1 MKKIES
7 NNREEL
13 LSLLLE
19 KVSKEY
25 RKELYKAVELGK
37 GIYKSEKRFS
47 GNNVLIHA
55 LKTAIIVSELNLDFN
70 SVLCAILHEIYRLK
84 DGQEYNRFLVE
95 VQEEFGEDVYQ
106 LLKTLKSISLMTK
119 KQSEAG
125 AINRYILKK
134 TQDLRV
140 LFIRLADRLHNSRT
154 IEYLPIKKQKR
165 LASKLLNIYSPLAE
179 YLNLINFKIEF
190 DNIAFKIRYPEEYK
204 RIYEFIED
212 KNLDDNQIVNDVQ
225 DLLLESLEDDV
236 KEPVIFGRI
245 KGLYS
250 IYKKQKKY
258 ANEGKPSRISDMN
271 DILAFT
277 IIVEDINMCY
287 LSASSLIGDFELV
300 EGSYED
306 YISNSKPNGFK
317 EIQLSIRIKGIID
330 VNIEI
335 QIMTLE
341 MYHHNTYGQASHFAY
356 KLAGKRYA
364 SPSDEFQW
372 VKDVR
377 EQIKKS
383 QSESV
388 GKSHPMPSNIF
399 QENVFVW
406 TPDEEIINLPLG
418 AKPLD
423 FAYAIHTDIGN
434 RAYRAKI
441 NGNFEAWDY
450 NLQGG
455 DIVEIIT
462 HPDKKYKYSVKR
474 DWLQYVVTSRARNKI
489 KQALRKKRE
498 LKN

>member
-1 MKKIES
+1 MRSIIS
-7 NNREEL
+7 NNKEEL
-13 LSLLLE
+13 LELLS
-19 KVSKEY
+19 KKISKEY
-25 RKELYKAVELGK
+25 RKELYKAAE
-37 GIYKSEKRFS
+37 IAEEFYENEKRFS

-55 LKTAIIVSELNLDFN
+55 LKTALIVEEINLDFN
-70 SVLCAILHEIYRLK
+70 SILCTIFHEVYRIKK
-84 DGQEYNRFLVE
+84 DEEYEYFLEMVKNN
-95 VQEEFGEDVYQ
+95 FGYDVYE
-106 LLKTLKSISLMTK
+106 LLKILKSISLMTK

-134 TQDLRV
+134 SQDLRV
-140 LFIRLADRLHNSRT
+140 LFIRLADRLHNART
-154 IEYLPIKKQKR
+154 IEYLPIEKQKK

-179 YLNLINFKIEF
+179 YLNLINIKIEF
-190 DNIAFKIRYPEEYK
+190 DNIAFRIRYPEEYE
-204 RIYEFIED
+204 RIYEFIEERG
-212 KNLDDNQIVNDVQ
+212 LDDQCVVEDVQ
-225 DLLLESLEDDV
+225 ELLVESVKESV

-277 IIVEDINMCY
+277 IIVENVDKCY
-287 LSASSLIGDFELV
+287 QSASNLIGDFDLV

-306 YISNSKPNGFK
+306 YISNPKPNGFK
-317 EIQLSIRIKGIID
+317 EIQLSIQIKGITD
-330 VNIEI
+330 VNTEV

-356 KLAGKRYA
+356 KLAGERYA
-364 SPSDEFQW
+364 SPSSEFKW
-372 VKDVR
+372 VKEVR

-383 QSESV
+383 QDEHL
-388 GKSHPMPSNIF
+388 GRSHPMPSTIF

-406 TPDEEIINLPLG
+406 TPNEEIINLPLG

-423 FAYAIHTDIGN
+423 FAYTIHTDIGD
-434 RAYRAKI
+434 RAYRCKV
-441 NGNFEAWDY
+441 NGELKDWSY

-455 DIVEIIT
+455 DVVEIIT
-462 HPDKKYKYSVKR
+462 HPDRKYKYAVKR
-474 DWLQYVVTSRARNKI
+474 EWLQHVVTSRARNKI
-489 KQALRKKRE
+489 KQALRKKSK